1 VLTRFPTFA
10 SWMNEANDARTADI
24 SSCATSTP
32 FGSTNSSRERVASS
46 LVARR
51 VPSLV
56 SLLVPVVC
64 PLSCVCV
71 FVCLCLCARAPLS
84 LSHSDVRRQRDRR
97 LLHVRLSTVS
107 SRTSRT
113 SPREQSVSR
122 VRVRRHVE
130 RTSKSVPSFGRT
142 FPFGDVLRVTRV
154 SPKSIVDGA
163 RVLLVMSLSRA

>member
-122 VRVRRHVE
+122 VRVRRHA
-130 RTSKSVPSFGRT
+130 
-142 FPFGDVLRVTRV
+142 RV
-154 SPKSIVDGA
+154 SEIDCRWRACAARHVVVARITRKRLVSSILILPF
-163 RVLLVMSLSRA
+163 R